1 MLISTENGGRVMF
14 YIMTLQRRLR
24 FRNLPSAHRHLA
36 VRIEDMLPRRRYESG
51 SAINVNV

>member
-36 VRIEDMLPRRRYESG
+36 VRIEDMLPRRRDESG

>member
-1 MLISTENGGRVMF
+1 MLISTEDGGRAMF

-36 VRIEDMLPRRRYESG
+36 IRIEDTLLRRRYESG
-51 SAINVNV
+51 SATNINL